1 MDAKKAV
8 AKCPGCGT
16 MFDPEADRKNRPFC
30 SERCRV
36 QDLSRWLRG
45 EYVIPG
51 PPAIDPDALEGLGD
65 LSEE

>member
-1 MDAKKAV
+1 VDAKKAV

-16 MFDPEADRKNRPFC
+16 MFDAEANRKHRPFC

-51 PPAIDPDALEGLGD
+51 PPVLDSDDMAILDELDD
-65 LSEE
+65 L